1 MSTLTF
7 FAQETPKELYTAHN
21 KGKFFFWGGNRG
33 WYSNSNITFT
43 GNGYDFTIKDVE
55 AVTVLKVG
63 ISTISILCE

>member
-21 KGKFFFWGGNRG
+21 KGEFFFFWGGNRG

-43 GNGYDFTIKDVE
+43 VMATILPSKM
-55 AVTVLKVG
+55 LKR
-63 ISTISILCE
+63 